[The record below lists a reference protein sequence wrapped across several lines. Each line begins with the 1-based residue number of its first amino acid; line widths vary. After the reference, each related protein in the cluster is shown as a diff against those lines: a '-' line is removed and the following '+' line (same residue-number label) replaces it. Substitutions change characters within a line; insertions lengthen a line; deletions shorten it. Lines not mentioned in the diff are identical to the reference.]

1 MFKSNYRRKQR
12 KERIMVDV
20 KIKYFSDDLERLEYI
35 GNKSDM
41 VDLRVAE
48 DVTMKA
54 GEYKL
59 IPLGVAMKLPNG
71 FEAHI
76 YPRSS
81 TYKKYGL
88 TQVNSVGIIDNS
100 YCGDND
106 QWMYPVV
113 ASRDVTIHKNDRI
126 CQFRIVRN
134 QPEIVFDEVKILDGE
149 DRGGFGSAGKR

>member
-1 MFKSNYRRKQR
+1 
-12 KERIMVDV
+12 MVNI
-20 KIKYFSDDLERLEYI
+20 KIKYFSDDIQRLEYI
-35 GNKSDM
+35 DDKSDM
-41 VDLRVAE
+41 IDLHAAE
-48 DVTMKA
+48 DIKMKA

-59 IPLGVAMKLPNG
+59 IPLGVAMELPRG
-71 FEAHI
+71 FEAHV

-81 TYKKYGL
+81 TYKNFGL
-88 TQVNSVGIIDNS
+88 TQVNSVGVIDNS

-134 QPEIVFDEVKILDGE
+134 QPEIVFCEVKNLSGG
-149 DRGGFGSAGKR
+149 DRGGFGSTGK